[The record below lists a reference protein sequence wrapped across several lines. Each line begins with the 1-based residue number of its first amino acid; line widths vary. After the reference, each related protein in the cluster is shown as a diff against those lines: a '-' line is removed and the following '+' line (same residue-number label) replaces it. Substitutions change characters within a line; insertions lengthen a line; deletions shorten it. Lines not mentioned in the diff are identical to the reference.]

1 MPARSLIVLT
11 DRSPNDFCSSSS
23 RTALT
28 MASRCRSPLVRRMPG
43 GADSA
48 VMARLSHRPTPET
61 NLTCVKYGRKDRA
74 FRRDP
79 PQRLQKRR
87 SVDGH
92 DQHPELS
99 ARPGAASADADGQ
112 HHPGPGVG
120 RKAPAERG
128 LEAEAAGAAA
138 CR

>member
-61 NLTCVKYGRKDRA
+61 NLTCVKYGREDRH
-74 FRRDP
+74 
-79 PQRLQKRR
+79 
-87 SVDGH
+87 SG
-92 DQHPELS
+92 EI
-99 ARPGAASADADGQ
+99 
-112 HHPGPGVG
+112 HHNVF
-120 RKAPAERG
+120 KI
-128 LEAEAAGAAA
+128 AGASMATISTPNYLLDQA
-138 CR
+138 RRRLTPTVNTIPGMGLAEKR